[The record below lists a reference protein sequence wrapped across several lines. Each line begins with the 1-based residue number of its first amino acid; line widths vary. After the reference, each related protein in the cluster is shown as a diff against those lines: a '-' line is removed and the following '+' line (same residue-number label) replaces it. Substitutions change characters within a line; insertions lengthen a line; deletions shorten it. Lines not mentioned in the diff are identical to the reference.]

1 MTELTTVGTTQ
12 VTVLFRKP
20 FLMDLHPGVRVTS
33 APLFLVGCRPQ
44 RTSDRCRLGFQDRP
58 PKKPQPVPTAAS
70 RACAALTADKASRPP
85 IGAGLGAG
93 PPKTQPLRATPTSFA
108 NQFTTALCWH
118 CSSTVGAS
126 QEREE
131 LIQVSPRF
139 LFPSFPFTDSPDSLV
154 DVNILNA

>member
-12 VTVLFRKP
+12 VMVLFRKP
-20 FLMDLHPGVRVTS
+20 FLMDLLPGVRVTS

-44 RTSDRCRLGFQDRP
+44 GTSDRCRLGFQHRP
-58 PKKPQPVPTAAS
+58 PKKPPPVQ
-70 RACAALTADKASRPP
+70 LTADKSSRPP

-108 NQFTTALCWH
+108 DQFTTALCWH

-139 LFPSFPFTDSPDSLV
+139 LFSSFPFTDSPDSLV
-154 DVNILNA
+154 DVNILHA